1 MGFLEFLLLGVNWTC
16 WIFRFL
22 DLFILLN
29 LGCVSHCFTNVLFCV
44 SLCPCMCLHV
54 YISVY
59 LMWISV
65 NAAVLSTMGL
75 CVHLCTPLCL
85 PWHAC
90 VCLCLCVCVSLSPS
104 LSPNLF
110 RDLQMKVVICFVVF
124 YKSFRICSFFFFVL
138 LLTVDSFS
146 CLIFMSVYYPS
157 ASLYL
162 LLNPSWKIFISV
174 NVLFSSRIYIWFIF
188 IILILFTDTFCSYI
202 IF

>member
-29 LGCVSHCFTNVLFCV
+29 LGCDSHCFTNVLFCV

-90 VCLCLCVCVSLSPS
+90 VCLCLCVCVSLSLPHSPPTFFETFKWKQWSALWYSTS
-104 LSPNLF
+104 LLGSVHFSSL
-110 RDLQMKVVICFVVF
+110 
-124 YKSFRICSFFFFVL
+124 FFFL
-138 LLTVDSFS
+138 
-146 CLIFMSVYYPS
+146 
-157 ASLYL
+157 
-162 LLNPSWKIFISV
+162 
-174 NVLFSSRIYIWFIF
+174 
-188 IILILFTDTFCSYI
+188 
-202 IF
+202 